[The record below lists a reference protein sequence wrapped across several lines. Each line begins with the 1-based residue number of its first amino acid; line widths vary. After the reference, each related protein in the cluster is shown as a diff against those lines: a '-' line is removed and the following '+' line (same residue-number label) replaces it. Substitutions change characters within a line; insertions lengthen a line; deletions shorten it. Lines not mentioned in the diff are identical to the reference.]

1 MGDVHNALSLLD
13 REECSTK
20 VETHV
25 GQSVAGRAPWS
36 GPSGMND
43 KQLTSYDGH

>member
-25 GQSVAGRAPWS
+25 GQSIAGRAPRVVRFKW
-36 GPSGMND
+36 D
-43 KQLTSYDGH
+43 E